1 MLQRVMLDGIELPR
15 LYIAENLEDVEI
27 AKDKGIPFVRWSL
40 GNDAL
45 VRMLLRPTLEK
56 LFPYIKWNSVLGPK
70 RRFKTKVTVY
80 EQHDED
86 FEGSID
92 DHVATEATEFDSEA
106 EPEEHPL
113 ECKDEETEFEDDDVL
128 VEESDVTTGTRV
140 FEMTEQ
146 QTQQCIE
153 KKLSIQDYIG
163 DMSSYVDLDILQ
175 RLRIM
180 PAFIGDIM
188 DCIKVNATSG
198 IYWNEGYNKK
208 LGQAVGNFNRSG
220 QLPNL
225 IILDISGSI
234 PRGISATMLT
244 LIDTLR
250 SQLSADLIITSSNS
264 KFYPMGTE
272 LPDPQSLRD
281 RFGYGNETYEF
292 VDILAKKIAGK
303 HYGHVI
309 SFGDDDTPDYSVF
322 QKHADSYSLMGTK
335 VEHVHHFHTGKSWH
349 CSKEIKT
356 GYAKWCH
363 LLANEPEAEYNTD
376 WCHVI
381 K

>member
-15 LYIAENLEDVEI
+15 LYIAENLEDAKI
-27 AKDKGIPFVRWSL
+27 AKDKGIPFVCWSL

-45 VRMLLRPTLEK
+45 IRMLLRPTLEK
-56 LFPYIKWNSVLGPK
+56 LFPYIKWDSVLGRK
-70 RRFKTKVTVY
+70 QKFKTEVTVY
-80 EQHDED
+80 EQCDED
-86 FEGSID
+86 FEGNID
-92 DHVATEATEFDSEA
+92 DHVATKATEFDNEA

-113 ECKDEETEFEDDDVL
+113 EDRDEETEFEDDDVL
-128 VEESDVTTGTRV
+128 VEESDVTTGTRI
-140 FEMTEQ
+140 FEMAEP
-146 QTQQCIE
+146 QTSQYIE

-250 SQLSADLIITSSNS
+250 SQLSADLIITSDCS

-281 RFGYGNETYEF
+281 RFGYGNETYQF
-292 VDILAKKIAGK
+292 ANILTNRIAGK

-309 SFGDDDTPDYSVF
+309 SFGDDDTPNYIMF
-322 QKHADSYSLMGTK
+322 QRYADSYSLMGTK
-335 VEHVHHFHTGKSWH
+335 VEHVHHFHTGRSWH
-349 CSKEIKT
+349 YSKELKT

-363 LLANEPEAEYNTD
+363 LLANEPDTEYNTD

>member
-15 LYIAENLEDVEI
+15 LYIAENLEDVKI

-45 VRMLLRPTLEK
+45 IRMLLRPTLEK
-56 LFPYIKWNSVLGPK
+56 LFPYIKWDSVLGRK
-70 RRFKTKVTVY
+70 RKFKTKVTVY
-80 EQHDED
+80 EQCDED

-92 DHVATEATEFDSEA
+92 DHVAAEATEFDNEA

-113 ECKDEETEFEDDDVL
+113 EHEDEETEFEDDDVL

-146 QTQQCIE
+146 QTPQRIE

-188 DCIKVNATSG
+188 DCVKVNATSG
-198 IYWNEGYNKK
+198 VYWNEGYNKK

-250 SQLSADLIITSSNS
+250 SQLSADLIITSDHSR
-264 KFYPMGTE
+264 FYPMGTE

-292 VDILAKKIAGK
+292 VSILTERIAGK

-322 QKHADSYSLMGTK
+322 QKYADSYSLMGTK

-349 CSKEIKT
+349 CNGELKT

-363 LLANEPEAEYNTD
+363 LLVNEPDTEYNTD
-376 WCHVI
+376 WCRVI
-381 K
+381 E